1 MILIIPCNARQVF
14 TRSIVSNILNK
25 HILNT
30 SAGRDTILR
39 IETDS
44 EIHKLSVTKIFNPNI
59 LERNITHQCIV
70 AWIYSQTSLIINL
83 FFCLIKNVDIP
94 KSDVLH
100 RIHAV
105 RISMSSDIDWMSHI
119 SPKCRIFHQYIIA
132 SPFKSLRRS
141 INCGTVITIT
151 TENPI

>member
-1 MILIIPCNARQVF
+1 MFSNKDTSHISGFIPFRLPRHVVCNLSPIDHKIHKPDTKYLVILIIPCNDRQVF

-83 FFCLIKNVDIP
+83 VFCLIKNVDIP

-100 RIHAV
+100 CIHAV
-105 RISMSSDIDWMSHI
+105 RISC
-119 SPKCRIFHQYIIA
+119 P
-132 SPFKSLRRS
+132 
-141 INCGTVITIT
+141 
-151 TENPI
+151 PILIG